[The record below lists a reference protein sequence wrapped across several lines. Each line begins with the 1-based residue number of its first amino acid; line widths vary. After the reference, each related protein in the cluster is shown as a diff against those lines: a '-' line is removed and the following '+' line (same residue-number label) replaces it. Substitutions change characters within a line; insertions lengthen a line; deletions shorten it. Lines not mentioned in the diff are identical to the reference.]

1 MNERLAKWKK
11 KLTRENMAVAALLG
25 LLLMVAAIPA
35 GGKEKKAGTD
45 EAETFPETVEQD
57 VSAASVQMDGGE
69 PEYAGQLEERLQELL
84 SAMDGVGEVKVMITL
99 RSFGQQVVEKDV
111 PSEAEQTEETD
122 SAGGTR
128 QISSERKEEST
139 VYITDADGSRTPYV
153 SETIRPRVEGVT
165 VVAQGGGD
173 ARIQKNIT
181 EVIEAL
187 FDIEAHKI
195 KVVKMK

>member
-11 KLTRENMAVAALLG
+11 KLTKENMAVAALLG
-25 LLLMVAAIPA
+25 LLLMVIAIPA
-35 GGKEKKAGTD
+35 GGREKKAESD
-45 EAETFPETVEQD
+45 EGAAFSEA
-57 VSAASVQMDGGE
+57 SGKNAAASSPEAGAE
-69 PEYAGQLEERLQELL
+69 PEYAGLLEERLEELL
-84 SAMDGVGEVKVMITL
+84 SSMEGVGEVKVMVTL
-99 RSFGQQVVEKDV
+99 RSFGQQVVEKDI
-111 PSEAEQTEETD
+111 PQETEQTEETD

-128 QISSERKEEST
+128 QTKSERKEEST
-139 VYITDADGSRTPYV
+139 VYVTDADGSRTPYV
-153 SETIRPRVEGVT
+153 TETIQPRVEGVT
-165 VVAQGGGD
+165 VVARGGGD